1 MAIKK
6 SELYSSLWSSCDE
19 LRASG
24 GMDASQYKD
33 YVLTLLFVK
42 YVSDIYGNKKNSLI
56 EVPEGATFEDMVALK
71 GKPDIGDQIN
81 KKILKPL
88 FAANGLDGSIEL
100 VDFNDD
106 DKLGSGK
113 ERVDLLSN
121 LIEIF
126 ENEAL
131 NFKNNR
137 AEDDDILGDAYE
149 YLMRHFATES
159 GKSKGQFYTPAE
171 VSRILAKIIQ
181 VDQATSS
188 SFTAYDPTCGSGSL
202 LLKVADEAPTH
213 ISLYGQ
219 EKDIATKGLAIM
231 NMWLHAYPDAIIKGK
246 NTISDPQF
254 KEKGDDK
261 SLKRFDRVVANPP
274 FSIKNWSNGIS
285 PSDDDFRRFQGYG
298 IPPDKNGDY
307 AFLLHIIAS
316 LKSTG
321 KGAVILPHGVLF
333 RGNAEAEIRQN
344 LIERKIIKGIIG
356 LPANLFYGTGIPACI
371 IVIDKENTEERE
383 GIFMIDASKGFIKDG
398 NKNRLREQDLHKI
411 VDFFNFQKP
420 LDKFSRMVPFK
431 EIEDNEFNLNIPR
444 YIDTQEEEDIQD
456 LDAHLNGG
464 IPNRDIAGLQ
474 KYWEVY
480 PSLQKEL
487 FEPLREG
494 YSKMKPKVSEVKD
507 RIFEHQEFRSYSEKI
522 DRVFTEWKNE
532 VYPELTS
539 INKETAPKEL
549 IHHISEKLLSAYYDK
564 ALVDPYDIYQHLMD
578 YWKETMKDDVY
589 IIIEDGWQA
598 KVKRIIEKKNGKEKD
613 KGWTCDLLP
622 KKYIVDN
629 YLTAEKTKL
638 QELEAQ
644 LETLE
649 AEQNSLVEEHSGEE
663 GALNE
668 VSSKKEAENA
678 LFEYHSLAAE
688 THFPDKYK
696 LLKQAEKAIE
706 EFTEKKIGLEQKAE
720 FEALKNAKG
729 AITKTAAAKRL
740 KQLNGYGNEHNLL
753 TKWEENYK
761 ALAAAGKKYKFEATL
776 IKVLVDEW
784 IKKGSK
790 QEYIPEVKLIQTW
803 LQNDEAIKELKK
815 EVKTQEQLL
824 DELALNQ
831 YPKLTE
837 AEVQDLVLNK
847 KWLATL
853 QHTIQTE
860 IDAISQSLTGRIKE
874 LAERYENTL
883 EELDTEVEEF
893 EAKVSAHLEK
903 MGLEWS

>member
-6 SELYSSLWSSCDE
+6 SELYSSLWKSCDE
-19 LRASG
+19 LRG

-42 YVSDIYGNKKNSLI
+42 YVSDKYGHSKNSLI
-56 EVPEGATFEDMVALK
+56 QVPEEATFEDMIALK
-71 GKPDIGDQIN
+71 GQPDIGDQIN

-88 FAANGLDGSIEL
+88 FAANGLEGSMEL
-100 VDFNDD
+100 VDFNDE

-113 ERVDLLSN
+113 EMVDRLSN

-126 ENEAL
+126 QNESL

-171 VSRILAKIIQ
+171 VSRILAKIID
-181 VDQATSS
+181 VDKAKTPSY
-188 SFTAYDPTCGSGSL
+188 TVYDPTCGSGSL
-202 LLKVADEAPTH
+202 LLKVVDEAPNGLTV
-213 ISLYGQ
+213 YGQ

-231 NMWLHAYPDAIIKGK
+231 NMWLHGNPEASIKGK

-254 KEKGDDK
+254 KEKDA
-261 SLKRFDRVVANPP
+261 SLKRFDYVVANPP
-274 FSIKNWSNGIS
+274 FSIKNWSNGIT
-285 PSDDDFRRFQGYG
+285 PSDDELRRFEGYG
-298 IPPDKNGDY
+298 IPPVKNGDY

-321 KGAVILPHGVLF
+321 KAAVILPHGVLF

-371 IVIDKENTEERE
+371 IVIDKENAQERK
-383 GIFMIDASKGFIKDG
+383 GVFMIDASKGFIKDG

-411 VDFFNFQKP
+411 VDYFNYQKP
-420 LDKFSRMVPFK
+420 LDKFSRMVPFD
-431 EIEDNEFNLNIPR
+431 EIETNEYNLNIPR

-456 LDAHLNGG
+456 LNAHLNGG
-464 IPNRDIAGLQ
+464 IPNRDIANLR

-480 PSLQKEL
+480 PSLQQEL
-487 FEPLREG
+487 FEPLREN
-494 YSKMKPKVSEVKD
+494 YSKLKPKASEVKNC
-507 RIFEHQEFRSYSEKI
+507 IFEHSEFTDYSEKI
-522 DRVFTEWKNE
+522 DRVFIEWKNE

-598 KVKRIIEKKNGKEKD
+598 RVKRILEKNKKGKEVD
-613 KGWTCDLLP
+613 KGWACDLLP
-622 KKYIVDN
+622 KMYVVDN
-629 YLTAEKTKL
+629 YLAEEKAKL

-644 LETLE
+644 LESLE
-649 AEQNSLVEEHSGEE
+649 AEQNALTEEHSGEE

-668 VSSKKEAENA
+668 VSSKKDAENA
-678 LFEYHSLAAE
+678 LSEYHSLAAE
-688 THFPDKYK
+688 AHFPDKYK
-696 LLKQAEKAIE
+696 LLKEAEKAIE
-706 EFTEKKIGLEQKAE
+706 ELSEKKIALEHKAE
-720 FEALKNAKG
+720 FENLKNAKG
-729 AITKTAAAKRL
+729 AVTKTAVAKRL

-753 TKWEENYK
+753 TEWEENFK
-761 ALAAAGKKYKFEATL
+761 ALTAAGKKQKKEISI

-790 QEYIPEVKLIQTW
+790 QEYIPEVKIIQTW
-803 LQNDEAIKELKK
+803 LANDDAIKALKK
-815 EVKTQEQLL
+815 EVKEQEQQL
-824 DELALNQ
+824 DDLALQQ
-831 YPKLTE
+831 YPKLSE
-837 AEVQDLVLNK
+837 VEVQDLVLNK

-874 LAERYENTL
+874 LAERYEKTL
-883 EELDTEVEEF
+883 GELDAEAEEF
-893 EAKVSAHLEK
+893 EAKVSVHLEK
-903 MGLEWS
+903 MGLVWS